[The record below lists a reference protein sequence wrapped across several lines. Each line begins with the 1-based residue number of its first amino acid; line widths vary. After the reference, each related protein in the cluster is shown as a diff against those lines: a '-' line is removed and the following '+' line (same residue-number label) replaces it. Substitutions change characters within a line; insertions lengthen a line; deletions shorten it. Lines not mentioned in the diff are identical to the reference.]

1 MFVFILFENIQQN
14 NYIPLL
20 LSETYMDFYKLIAKG
35 YDELYGEEQKIKH
48 RIIKENLGIKN
59 TDLLLDVGC
68 GTGIS
73 DFDCKIIGIDPSIE
87 LLQQN
92 KDEVKNKKIKK
103 ILARAE
109 NMPFKDNVF
118 DKVISVT
125 SMHNFGNIEKG
136 IKEIKRVGKKIFAF
150 SILKKSSKF
159 DFIEKTIKNNFNI
172 KKIID
177 GKKDWIFIC
186 NT

>member
-1 MFVFILFENIQQN
+1 
-14 NYIPLL
+14 
-20 LSETYMDFYKLIAKG
+20 MDFYKLIAKG
-35 YDELYGEEQKIKH
+35 YDKLYGEEQEIKH
-48 RIIKENLGIKN
+48 RIIKENINIKN

-68 GTGIS
+68 GTGLA
-73 DFDCKIIGIDPSIE
+73 DFDCKVIGVDPSIE

-92 KDEVKNKKIKK
+92 HMQEK

-125 SMHNFGNIEKG
+125 SMHNFDNIEKS
-136 IKEIKRVGKKIFAF
+136 IKEIKRVGKKDFAF
-150 SILKKSSKF
+150 SILKKSNKF
-159 DFIEKTIKNNFNI
+159 DFIEKTIKKNFNV

>member
-1 MFVFILFENIQQN
+1 
-14 NYIPLL
+14 
-20 LSETYMDFYKLIAKG
+20 MDFYKLTAKG
-35 YDELYGEEQKIKH
+35 YNELYGEEQQIKY
-48 RIIKENLGIKN
+48 RIIKENLSIKN

-68 GTGIS
+68 GTGLA
-73 DFDCKIIGIDPSIE
+73 DFNCIVVGIDPSIE

-92 KDEVKNKKIKK
+92 QKTNKKYSINNKL
-103 ILARAE
+103 LARAE

-125 SMHNFGNIEKG
+125 SMHNFGNIDKSIG
-136 IKEIKRVGKKIFAF
+136 EIKRVGKKDFAF
-150 SILKKSSKF
+150 SILKKSKLF
-159 DFIEKTIKNNFNI
+159 DFIEKEIRKNFII

-186 NT
+186 NSKSF